1 MNWFRESFRA
11 ALLSLKLGLS
21 RPRHQ
26 LLTMAGLFIASLTLM
41 IVLTIPA
48 GLSRIAAITGRD
60 DVVVVLAS
68 PRGDETDGNITPE
81 RVERIGALPGVA
93 RDANGAPLMAP
104 QFVVHSKFR
113 RHDGM
118 PVTAVVRGA
127 TSAVWQVIGDDV
139 RILRGQRFESGV
151 NELVSGVSAARRYL
165 YAGADSD
172 ITLPRSIWH
181 VSGEFG
187 ANGNLWESELWGDRD
202 ALQAVFNAQG
212 QVTTI
217 WVRLAGADGYSRF
230 GEAMR
235 ADPQL
240 RGLSF
245 MKQRGF
251 YASRVGFVVLF
262 ARVAAWTIA
271 VLLGLQALLVSHNAI
286 GLSLR
291 ARQRDLAI
299 LRSVGFRNSTLLT
312 ALLVE
317 TLLLSVLCAATAIA
331 IGFLL
336 LNGRGIDS
344 STLDSSI
351 HFTAAMT
358 PEVVLST
365 LAYAMLL
372 GFFSAIVPAWSS
384 LRAPLAPALASE

>member
-1 MNWFRESFRA
+1 MGRFRELFRA
-11 ALLSLKLGLS
+11 LLLSLKLGLS
-21 RPRHQ
+21 RPRHH
-26 LLTMAGLFIASLTLM
+26 LLTMAGLLVASLTLL

-48 GLSRIAAITGRD
+48 GLSRIAATTGRD

-68 PRGDETDGNITPE
+68 PRGDEADGSITPE
-81 RVERIGALPGVA
+81 RVERIGALPDIA

-104 QFVVHSKFR
+104 QFVVHSKFP

-118 PVTAVVRGA
+118 PATAIVRGA
-127 TSAVWQVIGDDV
+127 TPAIWHVVGDDV
-139 RILRGQRFESGV
+139 RIEHGQRFDSGV
-151 NELVSGVSAARRYL
+151 NELVSGASAARRYL
-165 YAGADSD
+165 YASTDSN
-172 ITLPRSIWH
+172 ITLPRSIWR
-181 VSGEFG
+181 VSGEFS
-187 ANGNLWESELWGDRD
+187 ANGNLWESEFWGDLD

-212 QVTTI
+212 QITTI
-217 WVRLAGADGYSRF
+217 WLRLARADGYVRF
-230 GEAMR
+230 AEAMR

-245 MKQRGF
+245 MRQHDF
-251 YASRVGFVVLF
+251 YAGRVGFVVLF

-291 ARQRDLAI
+291 ARRRDLAI
-299 LRSVGFRNSTLLT
+299 LRAVGFRSDALFI

-317 TLLLSVLCAATAIA
+317 TLLLSALCAVVAIA
-331 IGFLL
+331 LGFLL
-336 LNGRGIDS
+336 LDGKGIDS

-351 HFTAAMT
+351 HFTTAMT
-358 PEVVLST
+358 PEVVVST

-372 GFFSAIVPAWSS
+372 GLASTIVPAWSS
-384 LRAPLAPALASE
+384 LHAPLAPALASE